1 MKKLFIK
8 TYGCQM
14 NVYDSERMYELMAP
28 HGYKQSDDYSEAD
41 VIILNTCHIRE
52 KAAEK
57 IYSELGRIAPIKK
70 MLAKKGKNTNIVVAG
85 CVAQAEGSEIINRQ
99 PIVDIVVGPQTY
111 HKLPEFLSRIQKKSS
126 RIVDTNFPIENKFD
140 SLHHNREVANVTSF
154 LSIQE
159 GCDKFCSFCVV
170 PYTRGLE
177 YSRPASDIINEAK
190 ILLKKGA
197 KEICLLGQNVNAYS
211 SVQNKKSW
219 NLARLIREIANL
231 EGVKRLRYMTSHPID
246 MSDDLI
252 RVHGEVSFLM
262 PYLHLPIQSGDDDIL
277 KRMNRGYNVKLYLDI
292 INKLRIVR
300 DDIAFSSDFIIG
312 FPGETDQAFNN
323 TLKLIKEVN
332 YAQAYSFKY
341 SRRPGTPGSIMK
353 QQISEEI
360 KDERLS
366 ILQQLLNKQ
375 QIDFNCS
382 FKGKELE
389 VLLEKPGKKDGQ
401 LVGKSPYLQSIYVN
415 SKTNKIGDLLKLKI
429 MSTTKNS
436 LEGKLIKKSFEE
448 SNKNNEN

>member
-211 SVQNKKSW
+211 SVKNNKSW

-252 RVHGEVSFLM
+252 RAHGEVSFLM

-448 SNKNNEN
+448 SNRNNES

>member
-14 NVYDSERMYELMAP
+14 NVYDSERMYELLAP

-57 IYSELGRIAPIKK
+57 IYSELGRIVPIKK
-70 MLAKKGKNTNIVVAG
+70 KLAKKGKKTNIVVAG

-99 PIVDIVVGPQTY
+99 PFVDIVVGPQTY
-111 HKLPEFLSRIQKKSS
+111 HKLPEFLSKIQKSS
-126 RIVDTNFPIENKFD
+126 SKIVDTNFPVENKFD
-140 SLHHNREVANVTSF
+140 TLEHNRDVANVTSF

-177 YSRPASDIINEAK
+177 YSRPVIKIIEEAK

-211 SVQNKKSW
+211 FSYNKKDW
-219 NLARLIREIANL
+219 NLARLLRELAGL
-231 EGVKRLRYMTSHPID
+231 EGIKRLRYMTSHPVD
-246 MSDDLI
+246 MNDDLI
-252 RVHGEVSFLM
+252 KAHGEIPFLM

-277 KRMNRGYNVKLYLDI
+277 KKMNRGYDVKLYLDI
-292 INKLRIVR
+292 ISKLKNIR
-300 DDIAFSSDFIIG
+300 DDIAFSSDFIVG
-312 FPGETDQAFNN
+312 FPGETDKAFNN
-323 TLKLIKEVN
+323 TLELVKKVN

-353 QQISEEI
+353 NQINEQI
-360 KDERLS
+360 KTERLS

-375 QIDFNCS
+375 QIHFNNS
-382 FKGKELE
+382 FMDNKLE
-389 VLLEKPGKKDGQ
+389 VLAEKKGKKGGQ
-401 LVGKSPYLQSIYVN
+401 LVGKSPYLQSIYFN
-415 SKTNKIGDLLKLKI
+415 NEFNKIGDLVKLKI
-429 MSTTKNS
+429 ISTGKNS
-436 LEGKLIKKSFEE
+436 LEGKLINS
-448 SNKNNEN
+448 SNGEIN

>member
-415 SKTNKIGDLLKLKI
+415 SKMNKIGDLLKLKI

>member
-252 RVHGEVSFLM
+252 RAHGEVSFLM